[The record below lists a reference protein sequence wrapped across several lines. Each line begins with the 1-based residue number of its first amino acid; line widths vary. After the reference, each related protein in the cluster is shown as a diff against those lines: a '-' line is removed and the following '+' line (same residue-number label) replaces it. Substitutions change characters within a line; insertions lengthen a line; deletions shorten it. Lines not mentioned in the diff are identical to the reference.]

1 MRYSKSSPTVN
12 AGSMADIAFLL
23 LIFFLVTTT
32 IASDEGINRKLP
44 RECPPNVDCSTDL
57 NERNVLRIVLNG
69 KDEIL
74 VENELVSI
82 SDIKNLTKDF
92 IDNNGE
98 ATCLYCNGKQAT
110 TSSDKPTEAVISLQN
125 DRNTS
130 YTLFVKVQDEIT
142 KAYYELRNAYSKN
155 KFNKTEDSLT
165 PREMKEIREAYPFI
179 ISEAETKYIIR

>member
-44 RECPPNVDCSTDL
+44 RECPPNVDCTTDL

-74 VENELVSI
+74 IENALVTLSE
-82 SDIKNLTKDF
+82 IKNITKDF

-98 ATCLYCNGKQAT
+98 ATCLYCNGKQLIH
-110 TSSDKPTEAVISLQN
+110 SSDAPRKAVISLQN
-125 DRNTS
+125 DRSTS
-130 YTLFVKVQDEIT
+130 YALFVKVQDEIT
-142 KAYYELRNAYSKN
+142 KAYYELRSTYRKN
-155 KFNKTEDSLT
+155 KFRKTESELT

-179 ISEAETKYIIR
+179 ISEAETR

>member
-69 KDEIL
+69 NDEIL
-74 VENELVSI
+74 VENELVTI
-82 SDIKNLTKDF
+82 EEIKNLTKDF

-98 ATCLYCNGKQAT
+98 NTCLYCNGKQLAT
-110 TSSDKPTEAVISLQN
+110 LSDKPSEAVISLQN
-125 DRNTS
+125 DRSTS
-130 YTLFVKVQDEIT
+130 YALFIKVQDEIT
-142 KAYYELRNAYSKN
+142 KAYYELRSVYSKN
-155 KFNKTEDSLT
+155 KFNKTGKELT
-165 PREMKEIREAYPFI
+165 PREIKEIREAYPFI
-179 ISEAETKYIIR
+179 ISEAETK

>member
-44 RECPPNVDCSTDL
+44 RECPPNIDCSTDL

-74 VENELVSI
+74 IHNALVTLPE
-82 SDIKNLTKDF
+82 IKNITKDF

-98 ATCLYCNGKQAT
+98 TTCLYCNGKQLIH
-110 TSSDKPTEAVISLQN
+110 SSDTPTEAVISLQN
-125 DRNTS
+125 DRTTS
-130 YTLFVKVQDEIT
+130 YALFVKVQDEIT
-142 KAYYELRNAYSKN
+142 KAYYELRSTYSKN
-155 KFNKTEDSLT
+155 KFHKTENELT
-165 PREMKEIREAYPFI
+165 PREIKEIREAYPFI
-179 ISEAETKYIIR
+179 ISEAETK

>member
-44 RECPPNVDCSTDL
+44 RECPPNVNCSVDL

-74 VENELVSI
+74 IENELVPLQKV
-82 SDIKNLTKDF
+82 KNVTKDF

-98 ATCLYCNGKQAT
+98 NTCLYCNGKQLVHG
-110 TSSDKPTEAVISLQN
+110 SDKPTEAVISLQN
-125 DRNTS
+125 DRSTS
-130 YTLFVKVQDEIT
+130 YNLFVQVQDEIT
-142 KAYYELRNAYSKN
+142 KAYYELRSTYSKN
-155 KFNKTEDSLT
+155 KFRKTEDKLT
-165 PREMKEIREAYPFI
+165 PREMKEIREAYPFR
-179 ISEAETKYIIR
+179 ISEAETK

>member
-1 MRYSKSSPTVN
+1 MRYSNSSPTVN

-44 RECPPNVDCSTDL
+44 RECPPNVDCTTDL
-57 NERNVLRIVLNG
+57 NERNVLRIVLNA

-74 VENELVSI
+74 VENELVNI
-82 SDIKNLTKDF
+82 QDIKNLTKDF

-98 ATCLYCNGKQAT
+98 ATCLYCNGKQLTNA
-110 TSSDKPTEAVISLQN
+110 SDRPSEAVISLQN

-130 YTLFVKVQDEIT
+130 YALFIRVQDEIT
-142 KAYYELRNAYSKN
+142 KAYYELRSIYSK
-155 KFNKTEDSLT
+155 KMFHKTQNELT
-165 PREMKEIREAYPFI
+165 PREIKELREAYPII
-179 ISEAETKYIIR
+179 ISEAETK